1 MTGRG
6 TPYGLD
12 VAPVI
17 KVCSRTEMK
26 EHWFDLIDISA
37 GQVATG
43 EKTIADV
50 GQEIFDMILDV
61 ASPTATSTAS
71 TTTFASLTP
80 RPSPEPGPFI
90 KASKHPIQSNRRNYH
105 EQADHPSPV
114 PESCRRC
121 RCGRPA
127 GRLRRQ
133 RHLDHRSLVG
143 RCFHRARRRR
153 SVPEHE
159 LVGRR
164 VPPRNLPGGHRCF
177 YGRSQQH
184 HGEPNLFGMDPLGRY
199 HVHQICRRRG
209 GRCLPDQLE
218 LDVQIF
224 GSGPGIYRPARIQRL
239 HRLLPVG
246 SERH

>member
-1 MTGRG
+1 MS
-6 TPYGLD
+6 PAAS
-12 VAPVI
+12 V
-17 KVCSRTEMK
+17 
-26 EHWFDLIDISA
+26 
-37 GQVATG
+37 
-43 EKTIADV
+43 
-50 GQEIFDMILDV
+50 
-61 ASPTATSTAS
+61 SPTATSTAS

-105 EQADHPSPV
+105 EQTDYPSPV

-127 GRLRRQ
+127 GRLRKQ
-133 RHLDHRSLVG
+133 QYLDRRILVG
-143 RCFHRARRRR
+143 RRFHRARRRR

-177 YGRSQQH
+177 YG
-184 HGEPNLFGMDPLGRY
+184 GEPFHYRQPYVCRLVRLGKH
-199 HVHQICRRRG
+199 HVHQIRRRCG
-209 GRCLPDQLE
+209 RRCLPGQLE
-218 LDVQIF
+218 LAVQIF
-224 GSGPGIYRPARIQRL
+224 GSGPGIHRSARIQRL